1 MVDVLS
7 TSLDTQVILDRL
19 ENIIRDMPD
28 GDWAKRDLERL
39 KLDIEIHLR
48 RAGVPFR

>member
-7 TSLDTQVILDRL
+7 TSLDTQEILDRL
-19 ENIIRDMPD
+19 DTIIRDMID
-28 GDWAKRDLERL
+28 GDWKKTDLERL